1 MSIITVKEYAK
12 KVGKTK
18 EAIFYQIKKGKLKAQ
33 KNSDNEWE
41 IILEDKQT
49 SKKGQNNQAK
59 IQEQELINKIKLLS
73 KELELKDELL
83 KSKENIIK
91 SQSETIKAEQ
101 RTNMSLVKTCEM
113 LEQSKNTLLLEN
125 ESIKKERKKGFFA
138 RLFSWS

>member
-1 MSIITVKEYAK
+1 MSIITVKEYAQ

-49 SKKGQNNQAK
+49 SKKEQNSQAK
-59 IQEQELINKIKLLS
+59 IHEQELMNQIKLLS

-125 ESIKKERKKGFFA
+125 ESIKKERKKGFFT
-138 RLFSWS
+138 RLFS